1 VRTSLNALK
10 AGAYPVRPLKSSDAA
25 SFGVMAITFT
35 CSAIFLKKGK
45 TLGRVHLILIL
56 LALVGATWQLASFA
70 HTLKEFGKQPAVAA
84 VRRVPQIPDGFILPT
99 QLDRTL
105 SIEDARAGDAIE
117 GRIVQEVPL
126 PNKEKIALR
135 SVVKGLVVHVARDE
149 DETGVELTVRFDVV
163 SHRGQ
168 NLPVTTSLRAI
179 ASYMAVRDAQMPVG
193 AYDEAFPRWANTV
206 QIGGDIRYGD
216 GHTVRNRWNE
226 TVGKAVLG
234 GVLVHA
240 KANPAFGCE
249 GPVGS
254 DDRPQA
260 LWLFSAD
267 ACGVYGLKGVQLIHN
282 GQAEPVGEITLGFKK
297 TNMKLRAGTG
307 MLLRIVSQP

>member
-1 VRTSLNALK
+1 MKIS
-10 AGAYPVRPLKSSDAA
+10 
-25 SFGVMAITFT
+25 FT
-35 CSAIFLKKGK
+35 CSAIFLKNGK
-45 TLGRVHLILIL
+45 TLWRAHLILIL
-56 LALVGATWQLASFA
+56 LFFVGVTCQLASLA
-70 HTLKEFGKQPAVAA
+70 HTVRGFWRQPAVAA
-84 VRRVPQIPDGFILPT
+84 VRTVPQIPAGFILPT

-117 GRIVQEVPL
+117 GRIMQEVPL
-126 PNKEKIALR
+126 PNREKIAIR
-135 SVVKGLVVHVARDE
+135 SLVKGSVLHVARDE
-149 DETGVELTVRFDVV
+149 NETGVELTLRFDVV

-168 NLPVTTSLRAI
+168 NLAVATSLRAI
-179 ASYMAVRDAQMPVG
+179 ASYIAVRDAQMPVG

-216 GHTVRNRWNE
+216 GHSVRNRWNE

-234 GVLVHA
+234 GVLVYA
-240 KANPAFGCE
+240 KANPALGCE
-249 GPVGS
+249 GAVGS

-282 GQAEPVGEITLGFKK
+282 GQGKPVGEITLGFKK
-297 TNMKLRAGTG
+297 TNMKLWVGTG
-307 MLLRIVSQP
+307 MLLSVVSQP